1 MIMLVTEN
9 PNHDKLEELLDLT
22 RENNRILR
30 SMHRRM
36 IWSQVLSMIYWLII
50 VGAVGWSYYYF
61 QPYFEKYLS
70 TYQSIMKTL
79 DSVQAQG
86 AALPSDFKGILEK
99 VR

>member
-1 MIMLVTEN
+1 ML
-9 PNHDKLEELLDLT
+9 PNESEHDKLNTLLELT
-22 RENNRILR
+22 KENNRILR

-36 IWSQVLSMIYWLII
+36 FWSQIFTIIYWLII
-50 VGAVGWSYYYF
+50 LGVMGWSYYYL

-79 DSVQAQG
+79 DNVQSQG
-86 AALPSDFKGILEK
+86 STLPTDFKGILEK